1 MTMTTEQFDTIV
13 IGAGQAGLA
22 TGYHLARLEQR
33 FVILDAHD
41 RVGDVWRE
49 RFDSLRLY
57 SPAKYDG
64 LPGWGIPTRSW
75 TWPGKDEV
83 ADYFEAYADRFSLPV
98 RTGVTVDGLS
108 QGGDGYVVTA
118 GAQTF
123 EATNVVVASG
133 TWQTP
138 VIPDLAEQLDPRIR
152 QLHSSDYRNP
162 AQLQD
167 GPVLVVGCSHS
178 GADIALEVSAAHR
191 TTICGPVR
199 GELPFDIEGRAA
211 HIAIPIMWF
220 MANHILTERT
230 PMGRKMRPHVRS
242 GGGPL
247 LRVKRADLADAGVE
261 HFPAKVTAVRDGRPV
276 LDDGSELDVRNIIWC
291 TGFTKDTSWIRI
303 PVTGADGWP
312 EQSRGVSPDHPGLYF
327 VGLPFLRAFASMLT
341 GGVGRDAEYVAK
353 HIARR
358 SNRPIVRPSAPDL
371 TSGHPS
377 PR

>member
-1 MTMTTEQFDTIV
+1 MSTERFDTIV

-22 TGYHLARLEQR
+22 TGYHLAGRRQH

-57 SPAKYDG
+57 SPARYDG
-64 LPGWGIPTRSW
+64 LPGWGIPAKAWS
-75 TWPGKDEV
+75 WPGKDEV
-83 ADYFEAYADRFSLPV
+83 ADYFEAYAERFALPI

-108 QGGDGYVVTA
+108 RLGDRYVVTA
-118 GAQTF
+118 GTDRF
-123 EATNVVVASG
+123 EADNVVVASG
-133 TWQTP
+133 TWQNP
-138 VIPDLAEQLDPRIR
+138 LVPDLAEQLDPRIR

-162 AQLQD
+162 SQLQD

-178 GADIALEVSAAHR
+178 GADIALEVSRSHR
-191 TTICGPVR
+191 TTISGPVR
-199 GELPFDIEGRAA
+199 GEVPFDIEGRAA
-211 HIAIPIMWF
+211 HVAIPIMWF
-220 MANHILTERT
+220 MANHVLTERT
-230 PMGRKMRPHVRS
+230 PIGRKMRAHVRS

-247 LRVKRADLADAGVE
+247 LRVKRADLAEAGVE
-261 HFPAKVTAVRDGRPV
+261 HFPAKVTSVRDGRPV
-276 LDDGSELDVRNIIWC
+276 LSDGTEVDVRNVVWC
-291 TGFTKDTSWIRI
+291 TGFRKDTSWIQI
-303 PVTGADGWP
+303 PVTGSDGWP

-358 SNRPIVRPSAPDL
+358 RTRADLRPSAP
-371 TSGHPS
+371 TPT
-377 PR
+377 